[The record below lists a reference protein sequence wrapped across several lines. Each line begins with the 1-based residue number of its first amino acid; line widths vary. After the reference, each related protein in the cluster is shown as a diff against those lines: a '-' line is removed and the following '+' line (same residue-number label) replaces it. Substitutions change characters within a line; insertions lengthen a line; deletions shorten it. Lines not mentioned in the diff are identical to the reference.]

1 MIEWIIA
8 SSALILLVLA
18 LRRAVGGRISPRLR
32 YALWGLVLLRL
43 SLPVTLWDSG
53 LSVLRAAE
61 AADGY
66 QLASTLPSQMELYDD
81 GTVRT
86 MVGGPQEVFRWDG
99 MDGEVFLETLHNA
112 YGWAA
117 VPSPEEAQ
125 TLRDRGEKAVDTGQL
140 KRLVDLKS
148 ALRTLWQAGVW
159 AGDILL
165 LAINLRF
172 YIRLRR
178 RRQRAGSYRGR
189 PVYTAKGLPSPCLFG
204 LLCPAIYLPPELEG
218 DAREHVLAHEYAHFR
233 QGDHAWALWR
243 GVCLVIHWYNPL
255 AWLAAALSR
264 RDCEL
269 ACDERAVKLL
279 GEDRRSAYGR
289 TLVGLVT
296 GRAGPADLLG

>member
-61 AADGY
+61 AADSY
-66 QLASTLPSQMELYDD
+66 QLASTLPSRLELHDD

-86 MVGGPQEVFRWDG
+86 MVGDSQEVFRWDG
-99 MDGEVFLETLHNA
+99 MDGEVFLETFHNA
-112 YGWAA
+112 YGWAVA
-117 VPSPEEAQ
+117 PSVEEAQ

-140 KRLVDLKS
+140 KRLVDLKN

-159 AGDILL
+159 VGGILL

-243 GVCLVIHWYNPL
+243 GCVWSSTGTTP
-255 AWLAAALSR
+255 WRGWRQPSAAGTASWPVTR
-264 RDCEL
+264 
-269 ACDERAVKLL
+269 
-279 GEDRRSAYGR
+279 GR
-289 TLVGLVT
+289 
-296 GRAGPADLLG
+296 